1 VKVQPANE
9 IPTMKDEDEI
19 QIPKELED
27 DEVLPPPIKEEK
39 PKGAEKPK
47 TKEVKKFRS
56 LNNLP

>member
-1 VKVQPANE
+1 
-9 IPTMKDEDEI
+9 MKDEDEI

-39 PKGAEKPK
+39 PEAAMPKP
-47 TKEVKKFRS
+47 KEVKKYRS